1 MLNQRSNISLT
12 QGRSI
17 FLRERRR
24 ILFFPFEIQR
34 KRGQA
39 SAHLD
44 RGQCARS
51 LMAHTSASFMRS
63 AHVTASTANAEF
75 RRFDYRTQMQ
85 SVPSDSPR
93 PIEPYRSCRCDWR
106 ALLTA
111 FHALMP
117 AETSCTSCCHKLQLL
132 FQASGAFGYTAALL
146 HDHEARR
153 GCNRDL
159 QPEKTASSK
168 MNGLTYPTLQFS
180 AGLASL
186 NDENSAQHSGC
197 RTRCV
202 LRDWPMLL

>member
-1 MLNQRSNISLT
+1 
-12 QGRSI
+12 
-17 FLRERRR
+17 
-24 ILFFPFEIQR
+24 
-34 KRGQA
+34 
-39 SAHLD
+39 
-44 RGQCARS
+44 
-51 LMAHTSASFMRS
+51 MAHISASFMRS